1 MKRKAIWSIGGGK
14 GGIGKSVMTAN
25 IGCALAGMGKK
36 VVLVDADLGGANLHT
51 YFGIKYPPT
60 GLDDF
65 LKGRIAELDQAMIGT
80 ALPGLSLICG
90 AGEFLGIANPAHAK
104 KQKLMNGI
112 RKLAADYIIV
122 DLGAGSSFNTLDF
135 FSLSS
140 QGIVVLAPE
149 PAAIQNAYIFLK
161 SFVYRRLQR
170 LFSGNQRL
178 IEIIQDATDPRSR
191 GAVKSFPDLCE
202 RIAAEDRDA
211 ASRAV
216 TEVKGFR
223 PRLLLN
229 MASSAEDVRVAEAFK
244 GAASTFLGLETDF
257 IGAVMSRRSIKDAA
271 RKMRPFMLEESAVDA
286 NEDMKRIIRNLL
298 GSEELVK
305 DAPEANGQEGR
316 PEKGPEP
323 ATPAVPAA
331 QAGVPAGDEV
341 FGFNENISH
350 EGAVFHVQT
359 EAQGGADAFIETII
373 YNGGRIFFSKR
384 TRWKEAAPEAARAG
398 FKEFAARQHR
408 AAVAA
413 IKANRITIKT

>member
-1 MKRKAIWSIGGGK
+1 MEKKSVWSVGGGK
-14 GGIGKSVMTAN
+14 GGIGKSVVTAN

-51 YFGIKYPPT
+51 YFGIKYPPA

-65 LKGRIAELDQAMIGT
+65 LKGRIAELGQAMIET
-80 ALPGLSLICG
+80 CQPNLRLICG
-90 AGEFLGIANPAHAK
+90 AGEFLGIANPAHAR

-112 RKLAADYIIV
+112 RKLGADYIIV
-122 DLGAGSSFNTLDF
+122 DLGAGSAYNTLDF

-170 LFSGNQRL
+170 LFSGDQRL
-178 IEIIQDATDPRSR
+178 SEIIQDATDPRSP

-211 ASRAV
+211 ALRAIN
-216 TEVKGFR
+216 EVKGFR

-229 MASSAEDVRVAEAFK
+229 MASSVEDARVADAFK

-257 IGAVMSRRSIKDAA
+257 VGALFSRRSIKDAA

-298 GSEELVK
+298 DSEEALK
-305 DAPEANGQEGR
+305 GGPAA
-316 PEKGPEP
+316 KGPEGRREKSP
-323 ATPAVPAA
+323 EPGPPPVPGGTSAE
-331 QAGVPAGDEV
+331 GEV

-350 EGAVFHVQT
+350 AGSVFHVQT
-359 EAQGGADAFIETII
+359 EAQGGAEAFIETII

-384 TRWKEAAPEAARAG
+384 TRWKDAPQEAARAG
-398 FKEFAARQHR
+398 FREFAARQHR

-413 IKANRITIKT
+413 IKTDRITIKT

>member
-1 MKRKAIWSIGGGK
+1 MESKAIWSIGGGK

-25 IGCALAGMGKK
+25 IGCALARLGKK

-65 LKGRIAELDQAMIGT
+65 LKGRIAELDEAMIET
-80 ALPGLSLICG
+80 AQPNLRLICG
-90 AGEFLGIANPAHAK
+90 AGEFLGIANPAHAR
-104 KQKLMNGI
+104 KQKLMSGI
-112 RKLAADYIIV
+112 RKLGADYIIV
-122 DLGAGSSFNTLDF
+122 DLGAGSSYNTLDF

-178 IEIIQDATDPRSR
+178 TEIIQDATDPRSR

-229 MASSAEDVRVAEAFK
+229 MASSMEDVRVAEAFK

-257 IGAVMSRRSIKDAA
+257 VGAIPSRRSIKDAA

-286 NEDMKRIIRNLL
+286 NEDMKRVIQNLL
-298 GSEELVK
+298 KSEELAK
-305 DAPEANGQEGR
+305 EAPQAKGQDGCR
-316 PEKGPEP
+316 EKVPEP
-323 ATPAVPAA
+323 AHPAA
-331 QAGVPAGDEV
+331 HAGEPAGEEV

-384 TRWKEAAPEAARAG
+384 TRWKEAPPEAAQAG

-413 IKANRITIKT
+413 IKTNRITIKT